1 MQYNFD
7 TIFDRKGTNTFKW
20 DNMRRMFGRNDL
32 LPFWVAD
39 MDFPVSPEIQQ
50 ALADRVSHGIYGY
63 TFVPESA
70 YEAVIGWCGERY
82 GWEIEREWLFI
93 ANGVMP
99 TVAFAIQAFSSPGD
113 GVIVQPPVY
122 YPFYSVVEKNER
134 RLLLNTLV
142 RDESGEYRINFA
154 ELEKY
159 MKNGARLLLLCSPH
173 NPVGRV
179 WSRDELIEIGK
190 LCVRYNVPVIS
201 DEIHADILF
210 SGNRH
215 LSFGAL
221 PEPYASKAVVA
232 LAPSK
237 TFNIP
242 GLTVSEVIIPDTAL
256 RERYSSYVHRFSM
269 EIKNLFSVIGMEA
282 AYRGGGPWLDELLV
296 YLEGNIDYVEAYL
309 QKELPEVRVYKP
321 EGTYLVW
328 LDFRALDEDG
338 CGRRLVEEGKI
349 GLNDG
354 AVFGEAGRGFQRMNV
369 ACPRQTLR
377 EGLRRMAGVF
387 V

>member
-1 MQYNFD
+1 
-7 TIFDRKGTNTFKW
+7 
-20 DNMRRMFGRNDL
+20 
-32 LPFWVAD
+32 
-39 MDFPVSPEIQQ
+39 
-50 ALADRVSHGIYGY
+50 
-63 TFVPESA
+63 
-70 YEAVIGWCGERY
+70 
-82 GWEIEREWLFI
+82 
-93 ANGVMP
+93 
-99 TVAFAIQAFSSPGD
+99 
-113 GVIVQPPVY
+113 
-122 YPFYSVVEKNER
+122 
-134 RLLLNTLV
+134 
-142 RDESGEYRINFA
+142 
-154 ELEKY
+154 
-159 MKNGARLLLLCSPH
+159 
-173 NPVGRV
+173 
-179 WSRDELIEIGK
+179 
-190 LCVRYNVPVIS
+190 
-201 DEIHADILF
+201 
-210 SGNRH
+210 
-215 LSFGAL
+215 
-221 PEPYASKAVVA
+221 
-232 LAPSK
+232 
-237 TFNIP
+237 
-242 GLTVSEVIIPDTAL
+242 LTVSEVIIPDTAL